1 MDTPSNPGIK
11 PPFPPKSDFAR
22 QVLLLLALLLT
33 LCLGMSGCTLPKIM
47 VLKDPLTPEEHLDL
61 GMAYEKKGEFDGAIK
76 EYNLAVKK
84 IPLANLY
91 LGNVYFQ
98 KGDLGQAEKYYRR
111 AIQKEPGHADAYNNL
126 AWLYYTKKEELEEA
140 EKLALKAMELNPEKN
155 SIYQDTLEKIR
166 ELKKSGP
173 KTPCSISSL
182 LTFPPES
189 GISGV
194 K

>member
-1 MDTPSNPGIK
+1 MDPSSHPGIK
-11 PPFPPKSDFAR
+11 SPFSPKPDF
-22 QVLLLLALLLT
+22 QKQILFLLGLLLT
-33 LCLGMSGCTLPKIM
+33 LSLGIGGCTLPKIV

-61 GMAYEKKGEFDGAIK
+61 GVAYEKKSEFDGAIK

-126 AWLYYTKKEELEEA
+126 AWLYYKKKEELGEA
-140 EKLALKAMELNPEKN
+140 EKLVLKAMELNPEKN
-155 SIYQDTLEKIR
+155 PIYRDTLEKIR
-166 ELKKSGP
+166 ELRESTP
-173 KTPCSISSL
+173 KTR
-182 LTFPPES
+182 
-189 GISGV
+189 
-194 K
+194 

>member
-1 MDTPSNPGIK
+1 
-11 PPFPPKSDFAR
+11 
-22 QVLLLLALLLT
+22 
-33 LCLGMSGCTLPKIM
+33 MSGCTLPKIM
-47 VLKDPLTPEEHLDL
+47 ILKDPLTPEEHLDL

-98 KGDLGQAEKYYRR
+98 KNDLGQAEKYYRR

-155 SIYQDTLEKIR
+155 SIYRDTLEKIR

-173 KTPCSISSL
+173 KTP
-182 LTFPPES
+182 
-189 GISGV
+189 
-194 K
+194 

>member
-1 MDTPSNPGIK
+1 LDTPSHPGIK
-11 PPFPPKSDFAR
+11 PPFPLKPDFAR
-22 QVLLLLALLLT
+22 QVQLLLGLLLT

-61 GMAYEKKGEFDGAIK
+61 GVAYEKNGEFDGAIK

-98 KGDLGQAEKYYRR
+98 KNDLGQAEKYYRR

-155 SIYQDTLEKIR
+155 SIYRDTLEKIR

-173 KTPCSISSL
+173 KTP
-182 LTFPPES
+182 
-189 GISGV
+189 
-194 K
+194 